1 MVEQNRNFGDVDRL
15 AAKVVEVVAQ
25 QFNQTLIVGHTCF
38 GAVCEEWQAERIDG
52 QMSLDGISALVM
64 AEPLDSTLALQVF
77 FTACESMMSKRVHLG
92 DLLPHLP
99 SNVAMIV

>member
-1 MVEQNRNFGDVDRL
+1 MVEQNRDFWDVDRL

-64 AEPLDSTLALQVF
+64 AEPFGLNPSIAGVF
-77 FTACESMMSKRVHLG
+77 HRLRV
-92 DLLPHLP
+92 DDE
-99 SNVAMIV
+99 